1 MAWFKKK
8 PKDEFT
14 LGKVPKAGTEPALA
28 GEQQPK
34 TAADFGVVDPVDA
47 IWVNAQRQHDDK
59 FLRLAAH
66 AANWRMAFFLALGV
80 ACIGVAGSV
89 YIGSQTK
96 HIPFLVEVDKLGQT
110 VAVKSLAGADAVTDP
125 KRLVYREM
133 FDLIENL
140 RTVTTDKQA
149 NNEHISR
156 GFSRLAGSA
165 YGFAKAEL
173 KKNPPNEVGATK
185 SVMVKVRTALVLAGK
200 SWQIDWE
207 ERSFD
212 LTGKENGLEN
222 WRATVIYDLIPASD
236 EESIRR
242 NPIGFTV
249 NELSWQ
255 KVL

>member
-1 MAWFKKK
+1 MDWFKKK
-8 PKDEFT
+8 SKDG
-14 LGKVPKAGTEPALA
+14 LAAGKDVKGTPPADVA
-28 GEQQPK
+28 QPK
-34 TAADFGVVDPVDA
+34 QAADFGVVDPVDA
-47 IWVNAQRQHDDK
+47 IWINAQRQHDDK

-66 AANWRMAFFLALGV
+66 ADNWRRAFFMALVV
-80 ACIGVAGSV
+80 ACIGVGGAV

-96 HIPFLVEVDKLGQT
+96 HVPFLVEVDKLGQT

-165 YGFAKAEL
+165 FNYAKTEL
-173 KKNPPNEVGATK
+173 RKNPPNEVGASK

-207 ERSFD
+207 EHSYD
-212 LTGKENGLEN
+212 LSGKEISVEN
-222 WRATVIYDLIPASD
+222 WRATIMYDLIPASD
-236 EESIRR
+236 EASIRT

-249 NELSWQ
+249 TELSWQ